1 MISSEQHVDAG
12 GDFYLFVDGD
22 SDVDGRHH
30 GLPHL
35 VDLMDPPGPVLH
47 RSIHGHVDG
56 GYPTTGRVRRC
67 VSGLSK
73 HENKF
78 LVFSKF
84 LSTFTSKI
92 SRNA

>member
-35 VDLMDPPGPVLH
+35 VDLMDPLGSVL
-47 RSIHGHVDG
+47 
-56 GYPTTGRVRRC
+56 Y
-67 VSGLSK
+67 
-73 HENKF
+73 
-78 LVFSKF
+78 
-84 LSTFTSKI
+84 
-92 SRNA
+92 